1 MPSVRHHSFGDSAK
15 PWPDIARY
23 FGELAENAEALRPM
37 AALAQELAQ
46 SDYARAGMYGSTSM
60 YDLIIAQSRDIF
72 GNPNLRIRYEMDKER
87 FQFTYED
94 GSLKPWSRVCEV
106 PEVLTVLKRFLMK
119 RARWFRQP
127 VAEPNG

>member
-1 MPSVRHHSFGDSAK
+1 
-15 PWPDIARY
+15 
-23 FGELAENAEALRPM
+23 
-37 AALAQELAQ
+37 
-46 SDYARAGMYGSTSM
+46 MYGTTSM